1 MIISTASR
9 LSGVQEYYFAAKLRE
24 IAQMRADG
32 IPVINLGIGSPDLP
46 PAATVTQQL
55 SGAAAAAQKHGY
67 QSYTGIPALRKA
79 WASWYEKHYQT
90 RLNENQVLPLMGSK
104 EGIMHLAMTFL
115 EPGDIALAPNP
126 GYPTYTAA
134 TRLAGAEVQYYELS
148 ESNGW
153 MPDLEALSKTDL
165 SRVKLMWVNYP
176 HMPTGA
182 PANRP
187 LFEQLVQFAR
197 RHKLL
202 LVNDNPYSF
211 ILNDEP
217 QSLLAIPGALDVAL
231 ELNSLSKSH
240 NMAGW
245 RVGALLGRE
254 DYLQAVLRFKSNMDS
269 GQFLPIQE
277 AVVEA
282 LQLPDDWYQ
291 TLNETYR
298 IRRACAFQ
306 LLDELE
312 CTFDPA
318 QQGLFVW
325 ARVNDR
331 WPDGYALSDHL
342 LYHAGVFLTPGGV
355 FGSAGHSY
363 IRISLCQDTGCME
376 QAIQQITQLQE
387 AA

>member
-24 IAQMRADG
+24 IAQMRAAG
-32 IPVINLGIGSPDLP
+32 MPIINLGIGSPDLP
-46 PAATVTQQL
+46 PAETVRQQL
-55 SGAAAAAQKHGY
+55 SDAAAGSQTHGY

-79 WASWYEKHYQT
+79 WAGWYGRHYQAT
-90 RLNENQVLPLMGSK
+90 LHENQVLPLMGSK

-148 ESNGW
+148 ETNHW
-153 MPDLEALSKTDL
+153 LPDLDALAAGNL
-165 SRVKLMWVNYP
+165 ERVKLMWVNYP

-182 PANRP
+182 PASRS

-197 RHKLL
+197 RHGIL

-211 ILNDEP
+211 ILNEQP
-217 QSLLAIPGALDVAL
+217 LSILAIPGALEVAL

-277 AVVEA
+277 AAVEA
-282 LQLPDDWYQ
+282 LQLPDSWYQ
-291 TLNETYR
+291 NLNKTYQ
-298 IRRACAFQ
+298 IRRARAFQ

-312 CTFDPA
+312 CAYDPA
-318 QQGLFVW
+318 QQGMFVW
-325 ARVNDR
+325 ARVNER
-331 WPDGYALSDHL
+331 WSDGYALSDHL

-355 FGSAGHSY
+355 FGSAGNQY
-363 IRISLCQDTGCME
+363 IRISLCQDAGTME
-376 QAIQQITQLQE
+376 QAIQHITQLQE